1 MSGLLT
7 LEVEMIKNHFS
18 DDTIFGVKKKK
29 KKKCKEVSFHIAL
42 KMHSKCSKAI
52 RKINKR
58 KILQG
63 KMRRVRDYSY
73 R

>member
-29 KKKCKEVSFHIAL
+29 KKMQGSIFPHSTQNAF
-42 KMHSKCSKAI
+42 KMQ
-52 RKINKR
+52 
-58 KILQG
+58 QG
-63 KMRRVRDYSY
+63 Y
-73 R
+73 

>member
-29 KKKCKEVSFHIAL
+29 KKNA
-42 KMHSKCSKAI
+42 
-52 RKINKR
+52 RKY
-58 KILQG
+58 L
-63 KMRRVRDYSY
+63 ST
-73 R
+73 

>member
-18 DDTIFGVKKKK
+18 DDTIFGV
-29 KKKCKEVSFHIAL
+29 KKCKEVSFHIAL